1 MARIGSVV
9 ARIYKKIG
17 VDGAP
22 PGTILFGLHKIIYRA
37 IFWRRFLYASGRS
50 RDLGAFGTLAYYDL
64 AGLRKSRPV
73 NGLALIFYLGAG
85 DYLMATPFIEALHQA
100 YPDLPIWAFASSSTD
115 AVNSPLVAQFLRTN
129 PTIDKVVMYRG
140 RPRQIWTEYDFS
152 DALKD
157 IPKDF
162 VVLPVVYDSHPG
174 VVHRATSL
182 LETFRLPVELPVARP
197 IAYPA
202 AMSDKA
208 HVILSAIFSHSGRT
222 ACPAL
227 VCVHFGARSSGYEYP
242 HGQRLVS
249 RLLGQ
254 GYLVVS
260 FSPVGIA
267 HDNLIE
273 IDITTITPTD
283 SIEILRALRNQPPRM
298 AMISVNSLMWP
309 ISAALDIP
317 NLGLHV
323 FWDASI
329 HQYLYPNI
337 FVMTRHFYRTVPATR
352 LFLAGPADYQD
363 RKAGRGN
370 SQEFTDYDPDFVA
383 TSFERMLALE

>member
-1 MARIGSVV
+1 MPSIGRLAARV
-9 ARIYKKIG
+9 YKKIG
-17 VDGAP
+17 LGGAP
-22 PGTILFGLHKIIYRA
+22 AGTVLFSLHKIIYRA
-37 IFWRRFLYASGRS
+37 VFWRRFLYASGRS
-50 RDLGAFGTLAYYDL
+50 RDLGAFGTFAYYDI

-100 YPDLPIWAFASSSTD
+100 YPDLPIWAFASTSTD
-115 AVNSPLVAQFLRTN
+115 AVNSPLVAHFLRTN

-140 RPRQIWTEYDFS
+140 RPRRIWTEYDFS

-157 IPKDF
+157 VPKDF

-182 LETFRLPVELPVARP
+182 LETFRLPVDLPVVRP

-202 AMSDKA
+202 AMSDRA
-208 HVILSAIFSHSGRT
+208 HGILSVILSRAGRV
-222 ACPAL
+222 ARRDL
-227 VCVHFGARSSGYEYP
+227 VFVHFGARSSGYEYP
-242 HGQRLVS
+242 HVQQLVA
-249 RLLGQ
+249 RLLRQ
-254 GYLVVS
+254 DYLVAS
-260 FSPVGIA
+260 FSPVGLP

-273 IDITTITPTD
+273 IDVTTITPTD
-283 SIEILRALRNQPPRM
+283 SIEILRALQNQRQRL

-309 ISAALDIP
+309 ISAALNIP

-323 FWDASI
+323 FWDPSI

-337 FVMTRHFYRTVPATR
+337 FVMTRRFYPTVPSTR
-352 LFLAGPADYQD
+352 MFLASPSDYRD
-363 RKAGRGN
+363 RNAGRGN
-370 SQEFTDYDPDFVA
+370 SQEFIDYDPDFVA
-383 TSFERMLALE
+383 TSFERMLAAV

>member
-1 MARIGSVV
+1 MPSIGRLAARV
-9 ARIYKKIG
+9 YKKIG
-17 VDGAP
+17 LGGAP
-22 PGTILFGLHKIIYRA
+22 AGTVLFGLHKIIYRA
-37 IFWRRFLYASGRS
+37 VFWRRFLYASGRS
-50 RDLGAFGTLAYYDL
+50 RDLGAFGTFAYYDI

-100 YPDLPIWAFASSSTD
+100 YPDLPIWAFASTSTD
-115 AVNSPLVAQFLRTN
+115 AVNSPLVAHFLRTN

-140 RPRQIWTEYDFS
+140 RPRRIWTEYDFS

-157 IPKDF
+157 VPKDF

-182 LETFRLPVELPVARP
+182 LETFRLPVDLPVVRP

-202 AMSDKA
+202 AMSDRA
-208 HVILSAIFSHSGRT
+208 HGILSVILSRAGRV
-222 ACPAL
+222 ARRDL
-227 VCVHFGARSSGYEYP
+227 VFVHFGARSSGYEYP
-242 HGQRLVS
+242 HVQQLVA
-249 RLLGQ
+249 RLLRQ
-254 GYLVVS
+254 DYLVAS
-260 FSPVGIA
+260 FSPVGLP

-273 IDITTITPTD
+273 IDVTTITPTD
-283 SIEILRALRNQPPRM
+283 SIEILRALQNQRQRL

-309 ISAALDIP
+309 ISAALNIP

-323 FWDASI
+323 FWDPSI

-337 FVMTRHFYRTVPATR
+337 FVMTRRFYPTVPSTR
-352 LFLAGPADYQD
+352 MFLASPSDYRD
-363 RKAGRGN
+363 RNAGRGN
-370 SQEFTDYDPDFVA
+370 SQEFIDYDPDFVA
-383 TSFERMLALE
+383 TSFERMLAAV